1 MTTDQSAAAQFL
13 ASGSKSG
20 GDKDRYDG
28 KGRYKVTH
36 PDTGKPVTWT
46 RATTFAKAIS
56 NTFALG
62 KYDQRLV
69 LLGATMRP
77 DIRDRAHGKHVRVDK
92 NLLDALATDLRE
104 AAGGGVAANKGTT
117 VHGFTEAVDHA
128 YHTPAGPMSVLDTVP
143 REYQGIV
150 VTYIMLLEQTGLEP
164 IPYLTE
170 FTTAVKQYQVAG
182 TSDNCYKITKPLTVK
197 TARGDVHLAP
207 GEYVIGDKKSGRSL
221 EFAQREI
228 AIQLGTYAQGLNTS
242 GRFDWDTRTWDPDP
256 LGGAKVRTDVGLVV
270 HLPVDDDAT
279 EQPSVQ
285 GVDTE
290 SGWNA
295 AVLCER
301 VRTWHKVKTLGP
313 VVVEGADTFAPSRP
327 AAPEVTTRTNV
338 RPASLRDRAGAVTS
352 KGEASA
358 VWQQAKKDGLPD
370 AEVDELVKTMQARLA
385 EREEQA
391 G

>member
-1 MTTDQSAAAQFL
+1 MTTDQSAAAAAFL
-13 ASGSKSG
+13 AGPAKVQD
-20 GDKDRYDG
+20 DKDRYDG
-28 KGRYKVTH
+28 YGRYKVTH
-36 PDTGKPVTWT
+36 PDTGKPVKWT
-46 RATTFAKAIS
+46 RATTFAKSIS
-56 NTFALG
+56 NTFALN

-77 DIRDRAHGKHVRVDK
+77 DIRDRAHGKHVRADK
-92 NLLDALATDLRE
+92 DLLDALATDLRS
-104 AAGGGVAANKGTT
+104 AAGSGVAANKGTT

-128 YHTPAGPMSVLDTVP
+128 WHTPAGPMSVLDKVP
-143 REYQGIV
+143 PEYQVIV
-150 VTYIMLLEQTGLEP
+150 GTYIHLLKHHGLEP

-170 FTTAVKQYQVAG
+170 FTTAVKQFQVAG
-182 TSDNCYKITKPLTVK
+182 TSDNCYKVTKPLTVK
-197 TARGDVHLAP
+197 TARGDVLLAP

-242 GRFDWDTRTWDPDP
+242 GRFDWETRTWDPDP

-279 EQPSVQ
+279 DQPSVQ

-301 VRTWHKVKTLGP
+301 VRSWHKVKVLGS
-313 VVVEGADTFAPSRP
+313 VLVGESETFTPARP
-327 AAPEVTTRTNV
+327 APAVVTQTTV
-338 RPASLRDRAGAVTS
+338 RPPSLMDRANAVTS
-352 KGEASA
+352 KSEASA
-358 VWQQAKKDGLPD
+358 VWKAAKQAGKSE
-370 AEVDELVKTMQARLA
+370 AEVDDLISVMQDRLRKRA
-385 EREEQA
+385 EP
-391 G
+391 GG